1 MTIPSAQTR
10 RTGGEA
16 LVDALRHHGIDT
28 LFGLPG
34 AQMYGFFDAL
44 AQSPVR
50 TIGSRHEQGAG
61 YMAFGYASSTG
72 RPAVFSVVP
81 GPGVLNAGAAALTAL
96 GCNEPV
102 LCITGQVPTSF
113 LGQGS
118 GHLHEM
124 PDQLAAMRQFY
135 KWADRVNHPA
145 LAGASV
151 AQAFREMLS
160 GRRGPAALE
169 MPWDM
174 ILSAAPVAPPVVLDP
189 VPAPAADLAQ
199 VDALADAIR
208 AAKAPMIFVGG
219 GAVEAADEILAL
231 AERIGAPVVSFRR
244 GRGIVSDAHPLGLT
258 CAEGMKLWQHTDL
271 AIGIGTRMELPR
283 WRWTF
288 RPAAVKWARID
299 IDPAEMRR
307 FKPDIGIVADA
318 QQGVAALLEALA
330 VRAPATD
337 GRRERI
343 AEAKRR
349 TAAAIRTVQ
358 PQMAYLDV
366 LREVLPH
373 DAFVTDELSQV
384 GFTSFFGF
392 PVYRPRSYVSSG
404 YQGNLGSGFPTSLGV
419 KAAHPDKA
427 VVAICGDGGF
437 MFGMPELATA
447 VQYGL
452 GVITLVFN
460 NDSYGNVRRDQ
471 LTGFGGRVIGADLV
485 NPDFAALARTFGA
498 SGACVSDPA
507 AFRVALE
514 TALKDG
520 RPWVIEIKVPRDVDS
535 NPWPFIMAQTAPAD
549 SV

>member
-1 MTIPSAQTR
+1 MTVQHR

-16 LVDALRHHGIDT
+16 LVDALQLHGVDT

-44 AQSPVR
+44 ARSPIR
-50 TIGSRHEQGAG
+50 TIVSRHEQGAG

-72 RPAVFSVVP
+72 RPGVFSVVP
-81 GPGVLNAGAAALTAL
+81 GPGVLNAGAAALTAF

-102 LCITGQVPTSF
+102 LCITGQVPSDF
-113 LGQGS
+113 LGRGH

-124 PDQLAAMRQFY
+124 PDQLAAMRQFF
-135 KWADRVNHPA
+135 KWADRVDHPA
-145 LAGASV
+145 MAGTAVAS
-151 AQAFREMLS
+151 AFREMLA

-174 ILSAAPVAPPVVLDP
+174 ILSPATVDAPFVAAPVAPPQ
-189 VPAPAADLAQ
+189 ADLAH
-199 VDALADAIR
+199 VEALAEAIR
-208 AAKAPMIFVGG
+208 AARAPMVFVGG
-219 GAVEAADEILAL
+219 GAVEAADEIRQL

-258 CAEGMKLWQHTDL
+258 CAEGMKLWQGTDL

-288 RPAAVKWARID
+288 RPAGLKWARID
-299 IDPAEMRR
+299 IDPAELRR
-307 FKPDIGIVADA
+307 FKPDLGVLADA
-318 QQGVAALLEALA
+318 RQGVAALLDALGN
-330 VRAPATD
+330 RGPSIS
-337 GRRERI
+337 GRFERI
-343 AEAKRR
+343 AEARRR

-392 PVYRPRSYVSSG
+392 PVYHPRHYVSSG
-404 YQGNLGSGFPTSLGV
+404 YQGNLGSGFPTALGV
-419 KAAHPDKA
+419 KAAHPDTP

-437 MFGMPELATA
+437 MFGLPELATA
-447 VQYGL
+447 VQHGL
-452 GVITLVFN
+452 GVVTLVFN
-460 NDSYGNVRRDQ
+460 NSSYGNVRRDQ

-498 SGACVSDPA
+498 GGACVGDPA
-507 AFRVALE
+507 GLRKALE
-514 TALKDG
+514 TALKQG
-520 RPWVIEIKVPRDVDS
+520 GPWVIEVKVPRDTDS
-535 NPWPFIMAQTAPAD
+535 NPWPFLMAQAAPAD
-549 SV
+549 SL

>member
-1 MTIPSAQTR
+1 
-10 RTGGEA
+10 
-16 LVDALRHHGIDT
+16 
-28 LFGLPG
+28 
-34 AQMYGFFDAL
+34 
-44 AQSPVR
+44 
-50 TIGSRHEQGAG
+50 
-61 YMAFGYASSTG
+61 
-72 RPAVFSVVP
+72 
-81 GPGVLNAGAAALTAL
+81 
-96 GCNEPV
+96 
-102 LCITGQVPTSF
+102 
-113 LGQGS
+113 
-118 GHLHEM
+118 
-124 PDQLAAMRQFY
+124 
-135 KWADRVNHPA
+135 
-145 LAGASV
+145 
-151 AQAFREMLS
+151 
-160 GRRGPAALE
+160 
-169 MPWDM
+169 
-174 ILSAAPVAPPVVLDP
+174 
-189 VPAPAADLAQ
+189 
-199 VDALADAIR
+199 
-208 AAKAPMIFVGG
+208 
-219 GAVEAADEILAL
+219 
-231 AERIGAPVVSFRR
+231 
-244 GRGIVSDAHPLGLT
+244 
-258 CAEGMKLWQHTDL
+258 MKLWQHTDL
-271 AIGIGTRMELPR
+271 AIGIGTRMEQPL

-318 QQGVAALLEALA
+318 QLGVAALLAALA